1 MLIEQLDR
9 ELHLTDEQKVRV
21 QSIFDGR
28 RPHLEAIQREM
39 ATRASDEQRELQ
51 AEIRKVLTPDQ
62 QVRFDQWLE
71 QQPRGRRGRPRSDE
85 ASRWEVTSGALVNEA
100 RNRWS
105 NRPGWRERLIRP
117 SRIGAASDEGGRGW
131 QVSVHVC
138 GSVSPSQSCR

>member
-1 MLIEQLDR
+1 MADNRTRVWFSLFVLAVFCVGLAVGLVLGRRMPRPPAGAGMFMGARGGPPGARAPRPGMLIERLDR
-9 ELHLTDEQKVRV
+9 ELHLTDEQKTRV

-71 QQPRGRRGRPRSDE
+71 QQPRGRRGRPP
-85 ASRWEVTSGALVNEA
+85 L
-100 RNRWS
+100 
-105 NRPGWRERLIRP
+105 
-117 SRIGAASDEGGRGW
+117 
-131 QVSVHVC
+131 
-138 GSVSPSQSCR
+138 

>member
-1 MLIEQLDR
+1 MADNRTRVWFSLFVLAVFCVGLAVGLVLGRRMPRPPDGAGMFMGARGGPPGARSPRPGMLIERLDR

-39 ATRASDEQRELQ
+39 ATRASEEQRELQ

-71 QQPRGRRGRPRSDE
+71 QQPRGRRGRPP
-85 ASRWEVTSGALVNEA
+85 L
-100 RNRWS
+100 
-105 NRPGWRERLIRP
+105 
-117 SRIGAASDEGGRGW
+117 
-131 QVSVHVC
+131 
-138 GSVSPSQSCR
+138 